1 MFRPV
6 AKSRGRQSEVASR
19 HSSTVPDATRTR
31 TPAPPQ
37 SRALSVINDTPHG
50 NGPPTAPE
58 VYDNDE
64 NVVDTRANAG
74 FSPEQHRRPPVLV
87 SCGYQI

>member
-37 SRALSVINDTPHG
+37 SRALSVVNDASQD

-58 VYDNDE
+58 LNANDE
-64 NVVDTRANAG
+64 SVDTRANG
-74 FSPEQHRRPPVLV
+74 VPPEQQRRPPVLV
-87 SCGYQI
+87 SCGYQT